1 MGGFDLRYAL
11 LALFSVF
18 ISAISQ
24 VLLKKAAQKKYDSV
38 IQEYLNI
45 PVISA
50 YAIFFIA
57 TVLTVLAYRGIPL
70 SMGGVLEAT
79 GYIYVTFFGWK
90 IFNEKITKKKI
101 AALVLIITGIC
112 VYSVFG

>member
-1 MGGFDLRYAL
+1 MGNFDPWYAL
-11 LALFSVF
+11 LALVAVF

-24 VLLKKAAQKKYDSV
+24 VLLKKAAQKKYDSLLK
-38 IQEYLNI
+38 EYLNV
-45 PVISA
+45 PVITA
-50 YAIFFIA
+50 YGIFFIA

-101 AALVLIITGIC
+101 AALVLIIAGIC